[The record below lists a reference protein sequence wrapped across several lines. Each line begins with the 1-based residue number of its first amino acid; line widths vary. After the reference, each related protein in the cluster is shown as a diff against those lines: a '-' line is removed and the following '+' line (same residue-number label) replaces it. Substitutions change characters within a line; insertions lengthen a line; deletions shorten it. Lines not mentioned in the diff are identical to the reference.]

1 VLRGEGATPD
11 DAARPPFVTAQSVT
25 VIPAKAEAVIPAH
38 AETVIPAK
46 AETVIPAQ
54 AGIHV
59 RSSNM
64 DSRLRGNDYL
74 RSSGDDR
81 RETSP
86 TDVPPEPTRRVA
98 LAALPLLLA
107 AALLLPA
114 PLPLVA
120 QSAERDSSFVLAS
133 DDPAR
138 SPSPFIGNGH
148 FSVVIP
154 ATGLGP
160 SLSLVAGL
168 DEHAL
173 GDVARIVAL
182 PAWNAIAIVDGDAR
196 LDAASPPRV
205 LHDYRQTIDMRTGT
219 ARTSYDWVN
228 GSHRT
233 SVNVETFVSRAD
245 PHLAAVSLEIVPR
258 FAGRIHLRFALVG
271 HPPPHRLPLE
281 RLERTKPEW
290 GPKELWYPGQMLV
303 RTRDARLDAGSA
315 RLRLTA
321 TAAGN
326 PITVA
331 EVATVSWPRT
341 VRPGSARTVARG
353 DTTMV
358 ELELDALPDQSYT
371 FSQIVH
377 VVVSSAGATDPLA
390 LATREAEA
398 GRSSGYSALADAN
411 ARAWRA
417 RWDTDIEIDG
427 DPRLQ
432 RLVRSMLFYLL
443 CSADSGTALG
453 IPPMGLSSGGYYGHI
468 FWDSDT
474 WMFPP
479 LLVTHP
485 DIAHSLVAFRARA
498 LGAARE
504 NARANGFRGAMYP
517 WESDYEGREATP
529 RFAAQNASSEIHV
542 TGDVALAQWQ
552 YYLATGDSAWLA
564 REGFPVISATAD
576 FWVSRATYDSVG
588 GQSHIANVV
597 SVAEGLIGVTDD
609 AYTNAIARKNLQIAN
624 AASGVLGRK
633 PDPRW
638 TRLASTLAMPYD
650 SASGF
655 FRTYAGAPDSTLGD
669 VTPLLAYPLG
679 VPMSEQAKRAQLE
692 QAIRQL
698 LSRGQ
703 GAMMGS
709 TLLSVDA
716 AELGDSALVDS
727 LLPLSYREHL
737 MGPFLMLSETPRNAA
752 VYFATG
758 AGGFL
763 QQIIFGYT
771 GLRLGE
777 DGLEEAFP
785 PVLPSHVTRVVLRGV
800 HVRGKR
806 YDVIVD
812 SVGRRIVPHAP
823 AGSRDGGGG
832 ELGDIEGGRRVT
844 PVLDFPEPGMDDTA
858 AYQGY
863 RTRFYRDSKG
873 DALQVYLDGRSGR
886 VVDMWA
892 DAADESIAFTVRNG
906 AGQPATLSWGSAG
919 ASVTDSAALRTVSY
933 VLTAA
938 EPRIDIGWLLLGSM
952 RVERDFQYDRHH
964 LRPFSAPPFREKEL
978 VQLIG
983 NLREREPAEQRRE
996 LALLNATS
1004 IAELSGRLSPAI
1016 TSRCTESACVVRA
1029 VHTSFDGK
1037 HHLVLELRTDPRE
1050 VSTRVE
1056 GRTIA
1061 MRARFRGPINVT
1073 VTVATDA
1080 AALTPLGRDQIFSA
1094 DFLRFLASARA
1105 VHDSVSR
1112 VVGAAKPSPADSAVI
1127 ARYRWLERE
1136 VRSVELLCTGEK
1148 LMAGMPNYATYFGR
1162 DMMMSSLMMQP
1173 IWREEMGEHVIASVL
1188 RKLSPRGDVSHE
1200 EALGGQAIREHASIY
1215 NTLIADSLP
1224 AARRRSRAAADSML
1238 DRARAELRDI
1248 RVVRENYHMMDDEFQ
1263 LAVVAARYLD
1273 DPDVPADRKRAF
1285 LMAAGSSEATS
1296 RIALLL
1302 RELSLVASETGPYA
1316 RDPVV
1321 QNLIAFPKLD
1331 STHWR
1336 SASWRDSQTGYA
1348 NGRFAMDINVIWA
1361 PEALE
1366 SIARIIGVLHS
1377 LGFTEAALD
1386 SLAPEAARTPLAS
1399 YMRDPALARRDA
1411 NVWRTAERHFTVAL
1425 GSAEVRRGI
1434 RAKLAWL
1441 PAEERSYWERVLEH
1455 DGGIRDSLTFL
1466 AIALDSAGHPIPVV
1480 NTDPATGLFLGDL
1493 TAKVLADSIS
1503 AARATEELAVF
1514 TRPYPIA
1521 LFVEGLGPLVANDAY
1536 ASPGVW
1542 NAFRADPYH
1551 GPRVVWGREVNLLL
1565 LGLAKQLA
1573 ALPADSTGTS
1583 PSLAA
1588 YTRALSSALHKVD
1601 DAVLASGFKHAE
1613 LWSYRIENTRVVP
1626 TRYGTSSDIQLW
1638 SSTDL
1643 AVQYMMSKLE
1653 RE

>member
-1 VLRGEGATPD
+1 MIDDRIGNRTASVGKHFPRGGGAISGVLLGALAFLLVSAPLVP
-11 DAARPPFVTAQSVT
+11 AAIPLAAQSV
-25 VIPAKAEAVIPAH
+25 E
-38 AETVIPAK
+38 
-46 AETVIPAQ
+46 
-54 AGIHV
+54 
-59 RSSNM
+59 S
-64 DSRLRGNDYL
+64 DSTFL
-74 RSSGDDR
+74 
-81 RETSP
+81 
-86 TDVPPEPTRRVA
+86 
-98 LAALPLLLA
+98 
-107 AALLLPA
+107 
-114 PLPLVA
+114 
-120 QSAERDSSFVLAS
+120 LAS

-138 SPSPFIGNGH
+138 FPSPFIGNGH

-154 ATGLGP
+154 ATGLGS
-160 SLSLVAGL
+160 SLSLMAGL
-168 DEHAL
+168 DEHAP

-196 LDAASPPRV
+196 LDADSPSGA
-205 LHDYRQTIDMRTGT
+205 LHDYRQTIDMRDGI
-219 ARTSYDWVN
+219 ARTSYDWVS

-233 SVNVETFVSRAD
+233 SVSVETFVSRASE
-245 PHLAAVSLEIVPR
+245 HLAAVRLEIVPH
-258 FAGRIHLRFALVG
+258 FAGRMRVRFAIAGRV
-271 HPPPHRLPLE
+271 PPHRLALA
-281 RLERTKPEW
+281 RLERTEPEW
-290 GPKELWYPGQMLV
+290 GPDDLWYPGRMIV
-303 RTRDARLDAGSA
+303 HSRDAQLEEGGA
-315 RLRLTA
+315 RLRMTSSPSGSSA
-321 TAAGN
+321 V
-326 PITVA
+326 VA
-331 EVATVSWPRT
+331 EVARVNWPRT
-341 VRPGSARTVARG
+341 LQHVSTHATARG
-353 DTTMV
+353 DTSLV
-358 ELELDALPDQSYT
+358 ELEFDASPGRSYA
-371 FSQIVH
+371 FSQ
-377 VVVSSAGATDPLA
+377 VVRVVGSTEGANPLT
-390 LATREAEA
+390 LATLEAARE
-398 GRSSGYSALADAN
+398 RSRDYAVFADAN
-411 ARAWRA
+411 ARAWRKL
-417 RWDTDIEIDG
+417 WDTDIEIDG
-427 DPRLQ
+427 DPQLQ

-443 CSADSGTALG
+443 CSADSGTMLG
-453 IPPMGLSSGGYYGHI
+453 IPPMGLSSSGYYGHI

-479 LLVTHP
+479 LLLMHP
-485 DIAHSLVAFRARA
+485 DVAHSLVAFRARA

-504 NARANGFRGAMYP
+504 NARKNGFKGAMYP

-552 YYLATGDSAWLA
+552 YYVATGDSVWLA

-576 FWVSRATYDSVG
+576 FWVSRATFDSAG

-609 AYTNAIARKNLQIAN
+609 AYTNAVARKNLRIAE
-624 AASGVLGRK
+624 AASKILGRK

-692 QAIRQL
+692 QAIHQL
-698 LSRGQ
+698 LSEGQ

-763 QQIIFGYT
+763 QQVIFGYT

-777 DGLEEAFP
+777 SGLEEAFP
-785 PVLPSHVTRVVLRGV
+785 PVLPSHIRRLVLRGV

-806 YDVIVD
+806 YDVVVD
-812 SVGRRIVPHAP
+812 SAGRRIVPHAAAGMQKGVGSDFGAGGGAGTEP
-823 AGSRDGGGG
+823 EGSGGSR
-832 ELGDIEGGRRVT
+832 RVA

-863 RTRFYRDSKG
+863 KTRFYRDSKG
-873 DALQVYLDGRSGR
+873 NALQIYLDGRSGR

-906 AGQPATLSWGSAG
+906 AGKP
-919 ASVTDSAALRTVSY
+919 AALAWGGDGAVVADSGAMRTVSY
-933 VLTAA
+933 ALTAA
-938 EPRIDIGWLLLGSM
+938 EPRVDIGWLLLGSM

-964 LRPFSAPPFREKEL
+964 LQPFSAPPFREKEL
-978 VQLIG
+978 VELIA
-983 NLREREPAEQRRE
+983 NLRKLDPAEQRRE
-996 LALLNATS
+996 LALLHATS
-1004 IAELSGRLSPAI
+1004 IAELSGRLTPTI
-1016 TSRCTESACVVRA
+1016 TSKCSARACIVRA
-1029 VHTSFDGK
+1029 LHTSFDGE
-1037 HHLVLELRTDPRE
+1037 HRLALELRTDPRE

-1056 GRTIA
+1056 GGTITL
-1061 MRARFRGPINVT
+1061 RARSGAPIHVT

-1080 AALTPLGRDQIFSA
+1080 AALTPLDRDEIFSA

-1105 VHDSVSR
+1105 AHDSVLR
-1112 VVGAAKPSPADSAVI
+1112 LVGDAKPDPADSTII

-1136 VRSVELLCTGEK
+1136 VRSVELLCTEEK

-1200 EALGGQAIREHASIY
+1200 EALGGQAIREHAGIY
-1215 NTLIADSLP
+1215 NALIADSL
-1224 AARRRSRAAADSML
+1224 AVARHRSAAAADSVL
-1238 DRARAELRDI
+1238 ARARAELRDI
-1248 RVVRENYHMMDDEFQ
+1248 HVVRENYHMMDDEFQ
-1263 LAVVAARYLD
+1263 LAVVAARYLE
-1273 DPDVPADRKRAF
+1273 DPDVPANRKRAF
-1285 LMAAGSSEATS
+1285 LLAAGSSDSTS

-1302 RELSLVASETGPYA
+1302 RELSLVTTETGPYA
-1316 RDPVV
+1316 RNPVV

-1366 SIARIIGVLHS
+1366 SIARIVEVLHS
-1377 LGFTEAALD
+1377 LDFAEATLD
-1386 SLAPEAARTPLAS
+1386 SLAPEAARTPLAN
-1399 YMRDPALARRDA
+1399 YLRDPALARRDA
-1411 NVWRTAERHFTVAL
+1411 SVWRTAERHFTVEL
-1425 GSAEVRRGI
+1425 GPAEVRRSI

-1441 PAEERSYWERVLEH
+1441 PAEERSYWERVLERN
-1455 DGGIRDSLTFL
+1455 GGVRDSLTFL
-1466 AIALDSAGHPIPVV
+1466 AISLDSAGHPIPVV

-1493 TAKVLADSIS
+1493 TAKVLADSIPI
-1503 AARATEELAVF
+1503 ARAVQEIGVF

-1521 LFVEGLGPLVANDAY
+1521 LFVEGLGPLVANDTY

-1542 NAFRADPYH
+1542 NAFRTDPYH

-1565 LGLAKQLA
+1565 LGLTKQLA
-1573 ALPADSTGTS
+1573 ALPADCAEAS
-1583 PSLAA
+1583 PSLAGYA
-1588 YTRALSSALHKVD
+1588 RALSSALHKVD

-1613 LWSYRIENTRVVP
+1613 LWSYRIENGRLIP

-1643 AVQYMMSKLE
+1643 AVQYMM
-1653 RE
+1653 REGKRRAGSRKQ